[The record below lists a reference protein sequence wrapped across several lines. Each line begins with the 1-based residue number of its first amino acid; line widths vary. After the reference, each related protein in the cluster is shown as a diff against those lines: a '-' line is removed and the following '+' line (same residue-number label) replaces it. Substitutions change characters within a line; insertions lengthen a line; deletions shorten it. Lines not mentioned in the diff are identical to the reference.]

1 MKIDELIENLNCYQ
15 MRNILND
22 ASKYLI
28 VSVTAFY
35 HHRKKS
41 ITIHLENGLPSEPEA
56 HTHCYYAEEV
66 RDTINNMIADGKLKK
81 IDGVIK

>member
-1 MKIDELIENLNCYQ
+1 MIIDELIENLNCYQ

-22 ASKYLI
+22 DSKYLI

-35 HHRKKS
+35 NHRKKS
-41 ITIHLENGLPSEPEA
+41 ITIHLANDLPSEPEV
-56 HTHCYYAEEV
+56 HTHCYYAEEI
-66 RDTINNMIADGKLKK
+66 RDTINNMIANGKLKK